1 MSIAKAKSPALR
13 LTEEDMQMM
22 LACEVHKG
30 TNNCEKDMEKY
41 VSGREGNGIHIINL
55 ARTWEKLMLA
65 ARIIVAQKNPKD
77 VVAISSRPY
86 GQRAVLKFGQYTGA
100 NYLAGRFTPGAFTN
114 QIQPK
119 FQEPTLLIVTDPRTD
134 HQPIKEAS
142 YANIPVIALCDT
154 DSPVKFVDV
163 AIPCNNKNKRSI
175 ALIYWLLAREIL
187 RMRPNGLTRKQTWDV
202 KVDLFFYRDPD
213 QIAKDEK
220 AKEAEAKQKGK
231 EDLRVFATDLE
242 TYGAYDQEAV
252 AEEVDEAEE
261 EGEEAGDEEIF
272 S

>member
-1 MSIAKAKSPALR
+1 MSISRAKSSALR
-13 LTEEDMQMM
+13 LTEDDIQMM

-30 TNNCEKDMEKY
+30 TQNCEADMEKY
-41 VSGREGNGIHIINL
+41 VSGRETDGTHIINL
-55 ARTWEKLMLA
+55 ARTWEKIMLA

-77 VVAISSRPY
+77 VVAISSRQY
-86 GQRAVLKFGQYTGA
+86 GQRAVLKFGHYTGA

-119 FQEPTLLIVTDPRTD
+119 FQEPSLLIITDPRTD

-154 DSPVKFVDV
+154 DSPLKFVDV
-163 AIPCNNKNKRSI
+163 AIPCNNKSKRSI

-213 QIAKDEK
+213 QIAKDER
-220 AKEAEAKQKGK
+220 AKEAEAKQRGK
-231 EDLRVFATDLE
+231 EDLRVFATDIESYQE
-242 TYGAYDQEAV
+242 TQETV
-252 AEEVDEAEE
+252 EEAEE
-261 EGEEAGDEEIF
+261 EGEEETENDEIF